1 MLSTLAYSGHIAI
14 SDSRGTP
21 CECPHAPRFEA
32 GCSLNADG
40 NAELD
45 AMIMEGSSLRAGAVA
60 GVAVQHPI
68 SLSRLVMERTDH
80 VMLAG
85 EGAMAFARAMGADA
99 KTEEGLVTSE
109 ALEEWKC
116 WREYRENVSSF
127 FAGRSVPGDTVGAV
141 ALDAAGDVA
150 CGTSTGGIVGKRPGR
165 VGDSP
170 LVGCGGYANR
180 YGAVSA
186 TGHGEAI
193 TKVTLSRLALMRLE
207 LVEKNSVSGFAA
219 FGTTPTRS
227 KCSWAASGALEEM
240 AAAPDAGSGGL
251 LLLSRLGEVAVRF
264 TTKRMVWACM
274 EGHEGIDGE
283 LQSGIDSGYWSWR
296 TSPERNRARKFW
308 SKTRLQR
315 LTGWFEMPSSKLTC
329 SLKIANLQRKEL
341 ERQGVLEKG
350 ALLTFAV
357 SLTTRTGEGGST
369 HAGVAEFTAEEGTV
383 GVPPRVA
390 LCLTKGSGLDTLDGV
405 GQVEI
410 RYVKLPRCRKS
421 LVKFQPRGE
430 GFHTGGM
437 KVVSL
442 DLEHVL
448 LETLRGHTALTQ
460 GDWLPIRHQGQT
472 YELMVRELEPETEL
486 SLIDT
491 DLTVE
496 AALSESSALSAVRAA
511 VITLLLYC
519 LFGAVFF
526 TNVEGWTTVEAVY
539 FSMVTM
545 STVGFGDLAPTIWY
559 SRLVGVVFI
568 LVGIIMVFVQV
579 GGVMAL
585 FVKPLFERTRD
596 LVNTLW
602 EPQYVPFR
610 DATGHKIEA
619 PRKPLIF
626 FSKGLVGPITILLLF
641 QLFSAAVFIW
651 VEPDWDLQTAIWY
664 VMVTATTVGY
674 GDVSVSTSNHWAM
687 VWASLH
693 ILLSVSLLAA
703 LIEDITELRQKRKD
717 LLTQV
722 FQFKK
727 CHEKATL
734 MSLDENGSGKVD
746 EAEFVLGILEKIGKL
761 DAKKDVNP
769 IKKMFRE
776 IEEIDGKEDIGWAA
790 GWGGDRLE
798 DGTICVE
805 EIETEEY
812 EGAMKEK
819 LRMLD
824 NYVRQDLGRTDDP
837 LTPLLQNALCWLRE
851 EKNWVT
857 EATEEELHLM
867 EMDEAD
873 KERKQQKDT
882 TPRHKKDPSGAR
894 VAPDV
899 DPPLPP
905 PFAPPLPAFVAPS
918 RPTSPVALVLQPPPP
933 AYPPPEVNRCTAVYV
948 TW

>member
-1 MLSTLAYSGHIAI
+1 MRSPSAMAEQKDKN
-14 SDSRGTP
+14 DSR
-21 CECPHAPRFEA
+21 
-32 GCSLNADG
+32 L
-40 NAELD
+40 
-45 AMIMEGSSLRAGAVA
+45 
-60 GVAVQHPI
+60 
-68 SLSRLVMERTDH
+68 
-80 VMLAG
+80 
-85 EGAMAFARAMGADA
+85 
-99 KTEEGLVTSE
+99 
-109 ALEEWKC
+109 WK
-116 WREYRENVSSF
+116 
-127 FAGRSVPGDTVGAV
+127 
-141 ALDAAGDVA
+141 
-150 CGTSTGGIVGKRPGR
+150 
-165 VGDSP
+165 
-170 LVGCGGYANR
+170 
-180 YGAVSA
+180 
-186 TGHGEAI
+186 
-193 TKVTLSRLALMRLE
+193 
-207 LVEKNSVSGFAA
+207 
-219 FGTTPTRS
+219 
-227 KCSWAASGALEEM
+227 
-240 AAAPDAGSGGL
+240 
-251 LLLSRLGEVAVRF
+251 
-264 TTKRMVWACM
+264 
-274 EGHEGIDGE
+274 
-283 LQSGIDSGYWSWR
+283 
-296 TSPERNRARKFW
+296 
-308 SKTRLQR
+308 
-315 LTGWFEMPSSKLTC
+315 
-329 SLKIANLQRKEL
+329 NLQ
-341 ERQGVLEKG
+341 
-350 ALLTFAV
+350 
-357 SLTTRTGEGGST
+357 
-369 HAGVAEFTAEEGTV
+369 
-383 GVPPRVA
+383 
-390 LCLTKGSGLDTLDGV
+390 
-405 GQVEI
+405 
-410 RYVKLPRCRKS
+410 
-421 LVKFQPRGE
+421 
-430 GFHTGGM
+430 
-437 KVVSL
+437 
-442 DLEHVL
+442 
-448 LETLRGHTALTQ
+448 
-460 GDWLPIRHQGQT
+460 
-472 YELMVRELEPETEL
+472 
-486 SLIDT
+486 
-491 DLTVE
+491 
-496 AALSESSALSAVRAA
+496 ALSESSALSAVRAA

-776 IEEIDGKEDIGWAA
+776 IEEIDGKED
-790 GWGGDRLE
+790 
-798 DGTICVE
+798 GTICVE

-824 NYVRQDLGRTDDP
+824 NYVRQ
-837 LTPLLQNALCWLRE
+837 
-851 EKNWVT
+851 
-857 EATEEELHLM
+857 ELHLM